1 MIDEE
6 CALGAKS
13 PMGHDE
19 GVKEKKSPKPE
30 TSMVPPS
37 QPSAGATGEM
47 EGDRAATLPTPPG
60 VRYSQP
66 WWYQL

>member
-6 CALGAKS
+6 CAVEAKS
-13 PMGHDE
+13 PMSHDE
-19 GVKEKKSPKPE
+19 GVKKKKSPNPE

-37 QPSAGATGEM
+37 QPSAGATGET
-47 EGDRAATLPTPPG
+47 EGDRAATLPTPLG

-66 WWYQL
+66 GR

>member
-6 CALGAKS
+6 CMMEAKPLGDPHKEVREERS
-13 PMGHDE
+13 PN
-19 GVKEKKSPKPE
+19 PE
-30 TSMVPPS
+30 MSMVPPV
-37 QPSAGATGEM
+37 QLQVGATGET

-66 WWYQL
+66 GRYQL